1 MTVSGK
7 PYTIRRLSCHTKPS
21 PSNLNRPY
29 GRVSFV
35 ALILQSLSVQ
45 VVVDVNHKQAACDNP
60 VTSHSPYRYPSLL
73 QAV

>member
-35 ALILQSLSVQ
+35 ALILQSVSVQ
-45 VVVDVNHKQAACDNP
+45 VAVDVNHKQAACDNP

>member
-35 ALILQSLSVQ
+35 ALILQSVSVQ